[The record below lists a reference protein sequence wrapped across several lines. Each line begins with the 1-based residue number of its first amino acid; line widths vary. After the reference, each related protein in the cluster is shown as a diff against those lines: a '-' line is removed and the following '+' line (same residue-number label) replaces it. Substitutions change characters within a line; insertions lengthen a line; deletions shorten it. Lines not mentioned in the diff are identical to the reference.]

1 MVSLMSEEQSVEYWK
16 RAAEEAEKLCLEQ
29 MESLR
34 QAQVGSKAD
43 RDALQIQ
50 GQTIASQ
57 QAELTELRRNLDRS
71 TQLIQ
76 ALEQRVEK
84 LQPFLETQR
93 AMPPQVDELKTQ
105 IAELQHQ
112 VEREA
117 AQTRAAQV
125 QLARAQERLILL
137 ERQVL
142 HLRSLVERSGQPTPP
157 TVEVSPRPSMERV
170 QLPPFLQD

>member
-1 MVSLMSEEQSVEYWK
+1 MSDDHSVEYWK

-29 MESLR
+29 MELLR
-34 QAQVGSKAD
+34 QAQVSGQAD

-57 QAELTELRRNLDRS
+57 QAELTELRRNLERS

-76 ALEQRVEK
+76 SLEQRVGK
-84 LQPFLETQR
+84 LQAFQETQNL
-93 AMPPQVDELKTQ
+93 PSPHVNELETQ

-112 VEREA
+112 VEIEA
-117 AQTRAAQV
+117 NQARTAQV
-125 QLARAQERLILL
+125 QLAQAQERLILL

-142 HLRSLVERSGQPTPP
+142 QLRSLVERPSQPAPQSEQIPP
-157 TVEVSPRPSMERV
+157 RAPMGRV

>member
-1 MVSLMSEEQSVEYWK
+1 MLMSDDHSVEYWK

-29 MESLR
+29 MELLR
-34 QAQVGSKAD
+34 QAQVSSQAD
-43 RDALQIQ
+43 RDALHIQ

-57 QAELTELRRNLDRS
+57 QAELAELRRNLDRS

-76 ALEQRVEK
+76 SLEQRVGK
-84 LQPFLETQR
+84 LQTFQETQGV
-93 AMPPQVDELKTQ
+93 PSPQVNALETQ

-112 VEREA
+112 VEVEA
-117 AQTRAAQV
+117 NQTRSAQV

-142 HLRSLVERSGQPTPP
+142 QLRSLVDRPSQPTPP
-157 TVEVSPRPSMERV
+157 TGEVPPRPSMGRV
-170 QLPPFLQD
+170 QLPPFLKD

>member
-1 MVSLMSEEQSVEYWK
+1 MSDDHSVEYWK

-29 MESLR
+29 MELLR
-34 QAQVGSKAD
+34 QAQVSIAAD

-50 GQTIASQ
+50 GQTITSQ
-57 QAELTELRRNLDRS
+57 QAELAELRRNLERS

-76 ALEQRVEK
+76 SLEQRVGR
-84 LQPFLETQR
+84 LQTFLDSQPTSS
-93 AMPPQVDELKTQ
+93 PQVSELEMQ
-105 IAELQHQ
+105 ITELQHQ
-112 VEREA
+112 VEVEA
-117 AQTRAAQV
+117 NQTRTSQV

-142 HLRSLVERSGQPTPP
+142 QLRSLIERFSKQPVMQGGDDSPL
-157 TVEVSPRPSMERV
+157 PRPSMGHV